1 MVTQRFNLWA
11 NPKFAFGE
19 FNGDDRDRTGN
30 LWLAKPTLS
39 QLSYVPGAP
48 IAEISDLKPQ
58 TLNSE
63 WAREESN
70 FRPHAYQ
77 ACALTD

>member
-39 QLSYVPGAP
+39 QLSYVPGAA
-48 IAEISDLKPQ
+48 IQESQIS
-58 TLNSE
+58 NSE

-77 ACALTD
+77 ACALTN

>member
-1 MVTQRFNLWA
+1 MPRLRLKSYAV
-11 NPKFAFGE
+11 AFCILQ
-19 FNGDDRDRTGN
+19 NGDDRDRTGN

-39 QLSYVPGAP
+39 QLSYVPGAA
-48 IAEISDLKPQ
+48 IAEISDLKSQ
-58 TLNSE
+58 ILNSE